1 MFCFAYIEGLKDCP
15 ICGGAITGW
24 DCTCPRKK
32 PGPTRIGT
40 KFDGDHGAVPAN
52 IVQVEA
58 KSPDCPALE
67 AEKADSFADDS
78 SDGSDSDSDNG
89 LVKWCGSEDFSNG
102 GARSHQDLLE
112 SEVPIQ
118 EIESE
123 LPSSQTMVG
132 SRGAKRF
139 ATVSNLLDSMK
150 TDPQTEGSLHGCKWG
165 RSRHPTQRKGRKFKK
180 IVEMATDDGIEPVPE
195 LRKRSVGPPPSASK
209 SHGQKLP
216 RGTQASSQGPV
227 KSACVPVQQVR
238 TTLRRREVQDIV
250 PVKFRGM

>member
-24 DCTCPRKK
+24 DRTGPRKK

-89 LVKWCGSEDFSNG
+89 LVKWCGSKDFSNG
-102 GARSHQDLLE
+102 GARTSRKNCVRINVQFDKFLL
-112 SEVPIQ
+112 I
-118 EIESE
+118 
-123 LPSSQTMVG
+123 
-132 SRGAKRF
+132 R
-139 ATVSNLLDSMK
+139 TVRN
-150 TDPQTEGSLHGCKWG
+150 
-165 RSRHPTQRKGRKFKK
+165 
-180 IVEMATDDGIEPVPE
+180 
-195 LRKRSVGPPPSASK
+195 
-209 SHGQKLP
+209 
-216 RGTQASSQGPV
+216 
-227 KSACVPVQQVR
+227 QVDR
-238 TTLRRREVQDIV
+238 ID
-250 PVKFRGM
+250 